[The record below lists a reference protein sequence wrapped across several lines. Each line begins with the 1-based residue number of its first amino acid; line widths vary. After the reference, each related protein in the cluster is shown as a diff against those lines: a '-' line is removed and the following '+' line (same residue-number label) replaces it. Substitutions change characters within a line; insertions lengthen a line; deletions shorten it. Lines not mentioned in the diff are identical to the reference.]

1 MSTREEIV
9 ELILAEVGQE
19 VERFVGELSVAD
31 DKLDDLEERCR
42 ALAKVCG
49 ASAFKVAVTAMLAAQ
64 DLGKEGSWV
73 ATAGGG
79 RAYFERY
86 EPRWVITHL
95 GRFRI
100 RRAYY
105 WDADS
110 GRGRIPLDE
119 KWDLDERAPSP
130 SLRRSIG
137 VLAAEAPFARDRRI
151 MRQVGLVDLPE
162 KRFQESS
169 EALGAKMKETSRA
182 ATAKVLPML
191 RDAAVSLPEVPAAER
206 RGTLYIEMDGGRLNT
221 VEDGWKEPKVATL
234 FWDED
239 IVEVSKDRREILKR
253 EYVAVLDNAEELAN
267 RLWEAACRWEWWKA
281 ARVVVLGDGAPWI
294 WNRAEELFPDATMI
308 LDQGH
313 AFEHIWDCAKVLF
326 RGRGRKKSTKRD
338 EDDGKEGKPS
348 EADLQTRAWANA
360 RIDELT
366 AGDVDAVLADLRS
379 QRPSREEAKEA
390 VSGLMG
396 YLEDNQE
403 RMRYAE
409 YRAQGLMVGSGAIES
424 GIKNVVN
431 LRMKGCGMRWAL
443 ERAENMLN
451 LRAAHLS
458 TVGPT
463 HEVLEPL
470 AA

>member
-1 MSTREEIV
+1 MSTQEEIV
-9 ELILAEVGQE
+9 ELILAEVGRE
-19 VERFVGELSVAD
+19 VEGFVNELSIAD
-31 DKLDDLEERCR
+31 DSLDDLEERTR
-42 ALAKVCG
+42 AFAKACG
-49 ASAFKVAVTAMLAAQ
+49 ASAFEVAVNAMLAAQ

-73 ATAGGG
+73 ETPGG

-86 EPRWVITHL
+86 DSRWVITHL

-100 RRAYY
+100 KRAYY

-110 GRGRIPLDE
+110 GSGRIPLDE

-169 EALGAKMKETSRA
+169 EALGEKMKEA
-182 ATAKVLPML
+182 
-191 RDAAVSLPEVPAAER
+191 
-206 RGTLYIEMDGGRLNT
+206 LYIQMDGGRLNT

-253 EYVAVLDNAEELAN
+253 EYVAVLDDADELAK

-294 WNRAEELFPDATMI
+294 WNRAEELFPGATMI

-313 AFEHIWDCAKVLF
+313 AFEHIWDCAKILF
-326 RGRGRKKSTKRD
+326 GGRGRKKSTKRD
-338 EDDGKEGKPS
+338 DDDEKNEPS
-348 EADLQTRAWANA
+348 EADLQTCAWANA
-360 RIDELT
+360 RIDELK
-366 AGDVDAVLADLRS
+366 AGDVEAVLADLRS
-379 QRPSREEAKEA
+379 QRPKKEEGKEA

-409 YRAQGLMVGSGAIES
+409 YRDQGLMVGSGAIES

-431 LRMKGCGMRWAL
+431 LRMKGCGMRWAT

-458 TVGPT
+458 TAGPA